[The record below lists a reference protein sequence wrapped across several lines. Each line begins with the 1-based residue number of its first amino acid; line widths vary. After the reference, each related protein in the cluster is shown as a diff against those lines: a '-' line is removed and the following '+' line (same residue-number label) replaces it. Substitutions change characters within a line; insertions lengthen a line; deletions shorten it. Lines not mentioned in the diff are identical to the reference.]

1 VIERYRDG
9 GRERKKEKYLESV
22 GVEYGDD
29 AAWSPD
35 VSPPVSCQKKKYE
48 RQKIIEQFNKMT
60 HDK

>member
-35 VSPPVSCQKKKYE
+35 VSPPVSCQKKKV
-48 RQKIIEQFNKMT
+48 RVTKDNRTIQQDDT
-60 HDK
+60 